1 MKVIIYDHPD
11 NNRVQALFSAEALR
25 TLGTTEIVITVH
37 EDIIS
42 IRPSTLDDEK
52 FSKISKAKLSSFITD
67 RTDLLGEYTLE
78 KDDEY
83 DDFILTKI

>member
-1 MKVIIYDHPD
+1 MKITIYDHPD
-11 NNRVQALFSAEALR
+11 NNRVQAYFSSDAIKA
-25 TLGTTEIVITVH
+25 LGTTEIVITVH